1 VSFEGGYACVFW
13 PVESEP
19 NLVITGRGAGPIVVI
34 GTTNDPATP
43 LESSQKMA
51 RSLEGGVLV
60 KVTGNGH
67 TGYTRS
73 TCAQKIV
80 NRYLINGEPPSAEV
94 ECD

>member
-1 VSFEGGYACVFW
+1 MARWCSSSADTIPFDATLSACT
-13 PVESEP
+13 S
-19 NLVITGRGAGPIVVI
+19 GPIVVI

-43 LESSQKMA
+43 LESSQKMT

-73 TCAQKIV
+73 ACAQKIV
-80 NRYLINGEPPSAEV
+80 NRYLIDGEPPSAEV
-94 ECD
+94 ECG